1 MAIRNNNSGKLV
13 GGLVLLVG
21 VVAVAAVLNPFV
33 IIGPGERGVLLNF
46 GAVQNDVLGEG
57 LHVRMPLRQRIEIM
71 NVQVQKDQTD
81 AAAASADLQDTMSTV
96 ALNYHVLPDK
106 AGVVYQQL
114 GQSYAERVISP
125 QIQETVKAVT
135 AQYTAVDLITQREKV
150 RRQIAD
156 LLRERLT
163 KYNIIVDDLSI
174 VDFKFSPQFAQA
186 IEAKQTA
193 EQLALKAERDLE
205 RIKVEAE
212 QKVTQAKA
220 EAESLQLQ
228 KEAVTDELLKLRQ
241 IEVSQAAVAKWDGH
255 LPNVTG
261 GALPFLNIG
270 ELGKEGK

>member
-1 MAIRNNNSGKLV
+1 MANIVGDNKALASLFTLV
-13 GGLVLLVG
+13 VLLMI
-21 VVAVAAVLNPFV
+21 AWALNPFV

-46 GAVQNDVLGEG
+46 GAVQNEVLGEG
-57 LHVRMPLRQRIEIM
+57 LHMRIPLRQRIEII

-81 AAAASADLQDTMSTV
+81 AAAASADLQDTLSTV
-96 ALNYHVLPDK
+96 ALNYHVLPDR
-106 AGVVYQQL
+106 ANVVYQQL
-114 GQSYAERVISP
+114 GTSFAERVVSP

-156 LLRERLT
+156 LLRDRLT

-193 EQLALKAERDLE
+193 EQLALKAQRDLE

-212 QKVTQAKA
+212 QKVTQARA
-220 EAESLQLQ
+220 EAEALQLQ
-228 KEAVTDELLKLRQ
+228 KEAVTENLVKLRQ
-241 IEVSQAAVAKWDGH
+241 IEVTQAAVAKWDGH

-261 GALPFLNIG
+261 GAVPFINVG
-270 ELGKEGK
+270 EQGK